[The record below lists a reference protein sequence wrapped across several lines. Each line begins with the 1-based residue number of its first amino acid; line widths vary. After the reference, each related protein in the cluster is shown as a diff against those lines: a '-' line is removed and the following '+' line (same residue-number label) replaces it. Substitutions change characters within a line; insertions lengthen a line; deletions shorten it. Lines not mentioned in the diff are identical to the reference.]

1 MPLPQLDRILE
12 IEPGQSIRAI
22 KCLSLSEDYL
32 QDHFPRFPVMP
43 GVLMLEALY
52 QASAWLVRATY
63 DFDYPNVVLREARN
77 VKYQDFVAPGR
88 QLVVEATIFKTEENL
103 ITVKTQG
110 SMDNRVAVSGR
121 LILERVTAD
130 QVNPAMKSVVPRTRS
145 VLMEQYS
152 LLLHGQTNMSQTT

>member
-1 MPLPQLDRILE
+1 MPLPQLDQILE
-12 IEPGQSIRAI
+12 LDPGNSIRAV

-63 DFDYPNVVLREARN
+63 DFDRPNVVLREARN

-88 QLVVEATIFKTEENL
+88 QLVVEASIFKTDDFVVTL
-103 ITVKTQG
+103 KVQG
-110 SMDNRVAVSGR
+110 SIEDKVAVSGR
-121 LILERVTAD
+121 LVLERVEPD
-130 QVNPAMKSVVPRTRS
+130 QVNSAMVALLPRTR
-145 VLMEQYS
+145 MELREQLA
-152 LLLHGQTNMSQTT
+152 LLQHGHIASN

>member
-1 MPLPQLDRILE
+1 MPLPQLDQILKLD
-12 IEPGQSIRAI
+12 PGNSIRAV

-63 DFDYPNVVLREARN
+63 DFDRPNVVLREARN

-88 QLVVEATIFKTEENL
+88 QLVVEASIFKTDDFVVTL
-103 ITVKTQG
+103 KVQG
-110 SMDNRVAVSGR
+110 SIEDKVAVSGR
-121 LILERVTAD
+121 LVLERVEPD
-130 QVNPAMKSVVPRTRS
+130 QVNSAMVALLPRTR
-145 VLMEQYS
+145 MELREQLA
-152 LLLHGQTNMSQTT
+152 LLQHGHIASN